1 MKIRPAGLLL
11 ALFLGLI
18 AATAL
23 ISASLS
29 GCVAGDRYNRSTGEY
44 IDDKSINS
52 RVRDALNG
60 NLEYKFDGVKIDS
73 FKGTVQLSGFVD
85 TDAQRS
91 TAGDLATK
99 VQGVRAVENNISI
112 KDSADRSTG
121 EYIDDKSLASRVKSA
136 LVNNAD
142 YKFEEVAVVADK
154 GTVQLGGFVNN
165 SGQKAAAEDIAR
177 QVAGVREVVNKITVK
192 DKL

>member
-1 MKIRPAGLLL
+1 MLL